1 MQGFDIL
8 WCGKYSQDWE
18 NEPHQHNF
26 FQLIA
31 VSGGEGVATIGEE
44 THVMRREDILI
55 VAPSQ
60 MHGICRKKDCS
71 EPLRIYDVKF
81 DVHDSSL
88 FLKLSAMPNV
98 IRVAEF
104 ESLKVYFNLIMKES
118 EQKLP
123 FYTQTISSYYW
134 MVLVTL
140 LRSNSGLDTPDLVF
154 TANADKENADEA
166 RQEDISPMRKA
177 EQYIL
182 ENYIHHITLNDLS
195 RVASSNK
202 TTLTQMFKEAYGT
215 TPLQYIIQVRLQ
227 KAKELLVSTNTSVS
241 EISECVGFQS
251 VHYFSR
257 FFKEKE
263 GYSPLEYRM
272 HFRGNQFYS
281 F

>member
-1 MQGFDIL
+1 
-8 WCGKYSQDWE
+8 
-18 NEPHQHNF
+18 
-26 FQLIA
+26 
-31 VSGGEGVATIGEE
+31 
-44 THVMRREDILI
+44 
-55 VAPSQ
+55 
-60 MHGICRKKDCS
+60 
-71 EPLRIYDVKF
+71 
-81 DVHDSSL
+81 
-88 FLKLSAMPNV
+88 
-98 IRVAEF
+98 
-104 ESLKVYFNLIMKES
+104 MKES

-177 EQYIL
+177 EQYIQ